1 MEIICCVILGKHA
14 KFKNAKISYIFEK
27 ILVLSIICSRCEN
40 KDEKELKKRI
50 NFDTKISWFN

>member
-1 MEIICCVILGKHA
+1 MEIIYCVILGKHA

-27 ILVLSIICSRCEN
+27 ILVLSIICSTCEN

-50 NFDTKISWFN
+50 NFDTKIS